1 MEISPAVQPP
11 KVGDPITAKWASDL
25 AAAVNSCANP
35 ADRVGEVSTPYGKAS
50 PAPGLPMLGEWN
62 DRMPFD
68 CQLFQ
73 PSGGGDLVL
82 YCYLPAPG
90 AFVFVDG
97 EAVRYKSQV
106 GTNTNP
112 WVNIGTVTRATT
124 TRLGL
129 AFRDDGAAAVGGRFK
144 WELFLQTTSG
154 VLYPSGFTPAVAMP
168 IVPIAT
174 MTIPADPAPGATT
187 QVDISG
193 KTGLV
198 QFQRGALNLS
208 RQWVRFDAVYETS
221 WRLKS
226 FDGTADIAKSQEGA
240 DPELLGTWNANTID
254 AQTLKAQTLTVG
266 GTTYSQQT
274 IPINGTN
281 YKLLVGT

>member
-11 KVGDPITAKWASDL
+11 KVGDPITAKWAADL
-25 AAAVNSCANP
+25 AAAVNSAANP
-35 ADRVGEVSTPYGKAS
+35 AEESGSVSSPFGKAS
-50 PAPGLPMLGEWN
+50 PVAGVPMLGAWQKW
-62 DRMPFD
+62 MPFD

-73 PSGGGDLVL
+73 PSGGGDLAL

-97 EAVRYKSQV
+97 LAVRYKSQV

-112 WVNIGTVTRATT
+112 WVSIGTVARATT

-129 AFRDDGAAAVGGRFK
+129 AFRDDGANASGGRFK

-154 VLYPSGFTPAVAMP
+154 ALYPSGFTPAVAMP

-174 MTIPADPAPGATT
+174 MTIPADPAVGVTA

-208 RQWVRFDAVYETS
+208 RQWVRFDTTYQES

-226 FDGTADIAKSQEGA
+226 FDGAADIAKSQEGV
-240 DPELLGTWNANTID
+240 DPELLGTWGADTID

-274 IPINGTN
+274 VNIGGTN

>member
-1 MEISPAVQPP
+1 MDQSPAVPTP
-11 KVGDPITAKWASDL
+11 AKGDPITADWAQKVAE
-25 AAAVNSCANP
+25 AANAVPKTPEA
-35 ADRVGEVSTPYGKAS
+35 VGSFAS
-50 PAPGLPMLGEWN
+50 PFGSVTPAPGLPMLGEWN
-62 DRMPFD
+62 ERMPFD

-82 YCYLPAPG
+82 YCYLPSPG

-112 WVNIGTVTRATT
+112 WVSIGTVARATT

-144 WELFLQTTSG
+144 WELFLQTKSG
-154 VLYPSGFTPAVAMP
+154 ALYPSGFTPAVAMP

-208 RQWVRFDAVYETS
+208 RQWVRFDAVYEES

-226 FDGTADIAKSQEGA
+226 FDGTADIAKSQEGS

-254 AQTLKAQTLTVG
+254 AQTLMAQTLTVG

-274 IPINGTN
+274 VNINGTN
-281 YKLLVGT
+281 YKLLVGA